1 MIFKIFKSLFTQDT
15 NKVPKTSDVGELTA
29 LLNNISNGLGEY
41 AAYAFNEK
49 NQKNKIEK
57 GQEMLSIITDI
68 DKKSNFLNNASLF
81 YSLAITYQ
89 NYCAWFVRDDERQ
102 IYIEKCM
109 YFLNKAISASPD
121 NIGAKPELGNLL
133 IEEKVVR
140 NLSKGIEILEE
151 LDSDGKMP
159 SYLNAVLSKAHRQLG
174 NIELEERFD
183 LCSFKDPSPGV
194 FNEERKRFRALIR
207 KYNKEGEI
215 DKLKI
220 TLNQYYNLAVLVTI
234 CYGDH
239 DCNSGVIG
247 WQYDKAIKT
256 VKKICK
262 RIDYSFVSNGIL
274 EKSSFISKNDWKTF
288 VNVFGES
295 NKKFVPAKEF
305 RKTNISNG

>member
-15 NKVPKTSDVGELTA
+15 IKVPKTNDVGELTA

-41 AAYAFNEK
+41 ASYAFNEES
-49 NQKNKIEK
+49 QKKKIEK

-68 DKKSNFLNNASLF
+68 DKKGNLLKNTSLF
-81 YSLAITYQ
+81 YSLAIAYR
-89 NYCAWFVRDDERQ
+89 NYCAWFVRGDERK
-102 IYIEKCM
+102 IYLEKCLF
-109 YFLNKAISASPD
+109 FLNESISASPD
-121 NIGAKPELGNLL
+121 NIDAKSELGRLL
-133 IEEKVVR
+133 IEEKVIR

-151 LDSDGKMP
+151 LYSDGKMP
-159 SYLNAVLSKAHRQLG
+159 SYLNSVLSKALRQSG

-183 LCSFKDPSPGV
+183 LCAFKDPSPAI
-194 FNEERKRFRALIR
+194 FREERKRFRALIR
-207 KYNKEGEI
+207 KYKKENEI

-220 TLNQYYNLAVLVTI
+220 SLNQYYNLGVLVTI

-247 WQYDKAIKT
+247 WQYDEAIKT

-274 EKSSFISKNDWKTF
+274 EKSSFISNNDWKTF

-295 NKKFVPAKEF
+295 NKKFDPAKEF
-305 RKTNISNG
+305 RKTN